1 MRRNLRDM
9 CIDEN
14 IFLAKKAVNL
24 QPLWIRRPIADL
36 IWSGPDA
43 TPNLTSELLRL
54 SKSNV
59 LATVSHSLA
68 TLEELETAL
77 KDYDG
82 HVEELVIFHLDEGD
96 YR

>member
-1 MRRNLRDM
+1 MRRTLQDL
-9 CIDEN
+9 CLDEN
-14 IFLAKKAVNL
+14 IFLKKHVVNL
-24 QPLWIRRPIADL
+24 QPLWIRKPIADL

-43 TPNLTSELLRL
+43 TPDLTLQLLRL

-68 TLEELETAL
+68 TLDELEAAL
-77 KDYDG
+77 KHYDG
-82 HVEELVIFHLDEGD
+82 HVEELVIFHLDEED